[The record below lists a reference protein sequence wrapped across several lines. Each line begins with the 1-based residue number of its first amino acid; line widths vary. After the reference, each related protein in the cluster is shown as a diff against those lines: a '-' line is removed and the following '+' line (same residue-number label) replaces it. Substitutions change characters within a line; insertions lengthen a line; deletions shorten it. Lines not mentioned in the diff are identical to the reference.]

1 MSLSSTG
8 DLYASQFPSSQLQIH
23 FLKGEDITLIRR
35 IQAVQWLHTLTG
47 LVMYDRKLMKFGLH
61 FVAALAGYN
70 GENGALRQGD
80 TQRLIYA
87 HEPVQVGLTQC

>member
-1 MSLSSTG
+1 
-8 DLYASQFPSSQLQIH
+8 
-23 FLKGEDITLIRR
+23 
-35 IQAVQWLHTLTG
+35 
-47 LVMYDRKLMKFGLH
+47 MKFGLH

-87 HEPVQVGLTQC
+87 QNQFK